1 MKKLIALCLLLA
13 APLAAARE
21 RRGEKAFAK
30 EVAAVTEQG
39 LAARGYWGLEVLSLA
54 DKKILFSLNQ
64 DKLFTPASNLKL
76 FTTTAALALIGP
88 DYRFMTTV
96 EAAAPA
102 DKDGRIAGN
111 LTLVGRGDP
120 NLSGR
125 EVPFNVHTQRPQP
138 PAWVIEDFADQL
150 ARTGVKQI
158 DGDIAGDDTFYAYDR
173 YADGWAQDD
182 LQWYYGAPVS
192 ALALND
198 SMMLTSILPGSSV
211 GAPALLKLEPF
222 TDDYQIENHIV
233 TTAAGTPR
241 DISIRREPGGLR
253 IAFWGTIPLGD
264 PGQNEELALE
274 DPALFAAELLKAA
287 LEKRGVTV
295 RGHAVARHLQLWEA
309 ATTQTSGATSL
320 AASAAPAVLAKHD
333 SQPFFE
339 DLRIINKV
347 SQNLHAELALRLLG
361 KLRKNL
367 GTTSAGLQAESE
379 FLTQA
384 GLQPEEYALHDGSGL
399 SRQDVITPSAMIKL
413 LQYAS
418 TQPWAAKFEDTLPV
432 AATDGSL
439 MDRFKN
445 TEAAGRVRAKTGGMD
460 HVNALSGYATAHSG
474 RKLAFAIFIN
484 NHTLADAD
492 ALKAID
498 RIVLAMIENF

>member
-1 MKKLIALCLLLA
+1 MKRLIALCLLLA
-13 APLAAARE
+13 TSPAAARQ

-30 EVAAVTEQG
+30 EVATVTAQG
-39 LAARGYWGLEVLSLA
+39 LGTRAYWGMEVLSLA

-76 FTTTAALALIGP
+76 FTTAAALALIGP
-88 DYRFMTTV
+88 DYRFVTTV
-96 EAAAPA
+96 EAAAPP
-102 DKDGRIAGN
+102 DKDGRIAGD

-125 EVPFNVHTQRPQP
+125 QLPFATHTERPQP
-138 PAWVIEDFADQL
+138 PAWIIEDFADQL
-150 ARTGVKQI
+150 ARASVKQI
-158 DGDIAGDDTFYAYDR
+158 DGDIAGDDTFYPYDR
-173 YADGWAQDD
+173 FADGWAQDD

-192 ALALND
+192 ALSLND
-198 SMMLTSILPGSSV
+198 SMMLTSILPGERV

-222 TDDYQIENHIV
+222 SDDYQVENHIV
-233 TTAAGTPR
+233 TTAAGTAR

-253 IAFWGTIPLGD
+253 IAFWGAIPLGD
-264 PGQNEELALE
+264 GGQTEELAVE
-274 DPALFAAELLKAA
+274 DPALLAAELLKSA

-295 RGHAVARHLQLWEA
+295 RGHATAHHLQLWEV
-309 ATTQTSGATSL
+309 TTAQITPAP
-320 AASAAPAVLAKHD
+320 ASPALAPAVLATHD
-333 SQPFFE
+333 SLPFYE

-367 GTTSAGLQAESE
+367 GTTDLGLQVETE

-384 GLQPEEYALHDGSGL
+384 GLEPAEYALPDGSGL
-399 SRQDVITPSAMIKL
+399 SRQDAVTPAAMIKL
-413 LQYAS
+413 LQYAAA
-418 TQPWAAKFEDTLPV
+418 QPWDAKFENTLPV

-439 MDRFKN
+439 LDRFKN
-445 TEAAGRVRAKTGGMD
+445 SEAAGRVRAKTGGMD

-474 RKLAFAIFIN
+474 RKLAVAIFIN
-484 NHTLADAD
+484 NHTLPDTD

-498 RIVLAMIENF
+498 RIVLAMVEDF